1 MYVID
6 GRDIR
11 KGYAIFS
18 VVSVR
23 LEGTG
28 MRLIAAA
35 AMCVALLTAIAR
47 AAISADCGAP
57 AAMPDVWEVSTSA
70 QQGLDPKLIC
80 ATGPSLAKLT
90 GADPHGVV
98 VARRGVLVYEQ
109 YFAGGDMR
117 GSTWIGVVPH
127 DANTLHNT
135 GSITKGVIALLV
147 GIALDG
153 GLLKNLD
160 APIFSVL
167 PEYGDLRTP
176 DEDRVTLRHLL
187 SITSGLDWPERAI
200 SVNNPGN
207 IVRRG

>member
-80 ATGPSLAKLT
+80 ATGLSLAKLT

-98 VARRGVLVYEQ
+98 VARGPIK
-109 YFAGGDMR
+109 
-117 GSTWIGVVPH
+117 S
-127 DANTLHNT
+127 
-135 GSITKGVIALLV
+135 KG
-147 GIALDG
+147 
-153 GLLKNLD
+153 
-160 APIFSVL
+160 
-167 PEYGDLRTP
+167 PE
-176 DEDRVTLRHLL
+176 
-187 SITSGLDWPERAI
+187 AI
-200 SVNNPGN
+200 NRQLAIDP
-207 IVRRG
+207 

>member
-1 MYVID
+1 V
-6 GRDIR
+6 
-11 KGYAIFS
+11 
-18 VVSVR
+18 
-23 LEGTG
+23 
-28 MRLIAAA
+28 
-35 AMCVALLTAIAR
+35 LLQL
-47 AAISADCGAP
+47 CPNG
-57 AAMPDVWEVSTSA
+57 WEVSTPA

-80 ATGPSLAKLT
+80 ATGLSLAKLT

-109 YFAGGDMR
+109 YFAGDDMR

-127 DANTLHNT
+127 DANTLHNME
-135 GSITKGVIALLV
+135 SITKGVIALLV
-147 GIALDG
+147 GIALDR

-167 PEYGDLRTP
+167 PEYGAFRTP
-176 DEDRVTLRHLL
+176 DEDRVILRHLL
-187 SITSGLDWPERAI
+187 WITSGLDWPERAI

>member
-167 PEYGDLRTP
+167 PEYRDLRTP
-176 DEDRVTLRHLL
+176 DNSRSTIRQRGIIRASRDAGLGVGTL
-187 SITSGLDWPERAI
+187 PER
-200 SVNNPGN
+200 
-207 IVRRG
+207 

>member
-127 DANTLHNT
+127 DANTLHNME
-135 GSITKGVIALLV
+135 SITKGVIALLV

-167 PEYGDLRTP
+167 PEYRDLRTP
-176 DEDRVTLRHLL
+176 DNSRSTIRQRGIIRASRDAGLGVGTL
-187 SITSGLDWPERAI
+187 PER
-200 SVNNPGN
+200 
-207 IVRRG
+207 